1 MNFRT
6 AVLIAVLAVAAAAS
20 WYLTRQNRDAATQQ
34 SQNIVNRGYYLKSA
48 RILGTGPDG
57 TLLYEIKADRA
68 EQKADESIE
77 FTDVSVRYSPQSD
90 VPWTLS
96 ADSAI
101 IGQDRQQVI
110 LQGNVLAVSSKGFS
124 GDETE
129 IETQYLEQNPET
141 YVAETDDRVHIRIGS
156 RSLSATGMLAS
167 LKENRLQ
174 LRSNVSGKFVR

>member
-20 WYLTRQNRDAATQQ
+20 WYLTRHNRGAATPQP
-34 SQNIVNRGYYLKSA
+34 QNIVNRGYYLKSA

-57 TLLYEIKADRA
+57 TLLYEIRADRA
-68 EQKADESIE
+68 QQKADESIE

-101 IGQDRQQVI
+101 IATMVVLSILSAAVPRTEPRNLCRRDRRP
-110 LQGNVLAVSSKGFS
+110 GAH
-124 GDETE
+124 
-129 IETQYLEQNPET
+129 P
-141 YVAETDDRVHIRIGS
+141 DRVPEPQCDRH
-156 RSLSATGMLAS
+156 
-167 LKENRLQ
+167 
-174 LRSNVSGKFVR
+174 VSIAQGESTAAEV

>member
-1 MNFRT
+1 MNLRT

-20 WYLTRQNRDAATQQ
+20 WYLTRQNRGTAAPQP
-34 SQNIVNRGYYLKSA
+34 QNIVNRGYYLKSA

-57 TLLYEIKADRA
+57 SLLYEIRADRA
-68 EQKADESIE
+68 EQKEDDSIE

-90 VPWTLS
+90 VPWTVI
-96 ADSAI
+96 ADTAT
-101 IGQDRQQVI
+101 IGQDHQHVI
-110 LQGNVLAVSSKGFS
+110 LQGNVLAVSSEGFS
-124 GDETE
+124 GDQTE
-129 IETQYLEQNPET
+129 IATQHLELDPET